1 MSFVEERPLV
11 EERMLL
17 DVLVLLVA
25 VDPAELGGHEY
36 GWCQVNALRPSH
48 KGVPP
53 PFPMDGEDVT
63 VASPLTA

>member
-1 MSFVEERPLV
+1 
-11 EERMLL
+11 MLS

-25 VDPAELGGHEY
+25 IDPAELGGREY
-36 GWCQVNALRPSH
+36 GWCQVNALRPSR
-48 KGVPP
+48 KGVLP

>member
-1 MSFVEERPLV
+1 
-11 EERMLL
+11 MLS

-36 GWCQVNALRPSH
+36 GWCWVNVLHPSC

-63 VASPLTA
+63 AASPLTA

>member
-1 MSFVEERPLV
+1 MEERPLV

-25 VDPAELGGHEY
+25 VDPAELGGREY
-36 GWCQVNALRPSH
+36 GWCRVNALRPSR
-48 KGVPP
+48 KEVPP

-63 VASPLTA
+63 VASLLTA